1 MPSTRQASH
10 VLYCYD
16 AAAPQR
22 PPTLELTGKTMKEE
36 VMKRTAKIAAA
47 VAGGALAAGAI
58 AVPVAA
64 SAFGNGPGPGDRPG
78 YHQVMNGAGG
88 MAHDRVQA
96 RDGTG
101 MMAQD
106 QARARDG
113 TGLAAG
119 SRVAAG
125 ALTAAQRTELV
136 RLAEEE
142 KLNHDLYAALAKAY
156 GLPVFENLAV
166 AEANHLQALRTLMDR
181 YGVADPTAGKAAG
194 VFASATVQAAYDRL
208 LAQGK
213 TSQQAALGAAQT
225 VEKNAIA
232 RYGDALGGLNAPAAE
247 RVYTNLRAAETR
259 HLAAINTWLAR

>member
-1 MPSTRQASH
+1 
-10 VLYCYD
+10 
-16 AAAPQR
+16 
-22 PPTLELTGKTMKEE
+22 
-36 VMKRTAKIAAA
+36 MKRTTKIAAA
-47 VAGGALAAGAI
+47 VAGGALVAGAI

-64 SAFGNGPGPGDRPG
+64 SASGNGPAPGDRPG

-88 MAHDRVQA
+88 TAQDRVQA

-119 SRVAAG
+119 TTQVAAG
-125 ALTAAQRTELV
+125 ALTAAQRIELA

-142 KLNHDLYAALAKAY
+142 KLNHDLYTAFAKAY
-156 GLPVFENLAV
+156 RLPLFENLAA

-181 YGVADPTAGKAAG
+181 YGIADPTAGKAAG
-194 VFASATVQAAYDRL
+194 VFASATAQAAYDRL

-213 TSQQAALGAAQT
+213 TGQQAALAAAQI
-225 VEKNAIA
+225 VEQNAIA

-247 RVYTNLRAAETR
+247 RVYSNLRAAETR
-259 HLAAINTWLAR
+259 HLAAIDTWLAR